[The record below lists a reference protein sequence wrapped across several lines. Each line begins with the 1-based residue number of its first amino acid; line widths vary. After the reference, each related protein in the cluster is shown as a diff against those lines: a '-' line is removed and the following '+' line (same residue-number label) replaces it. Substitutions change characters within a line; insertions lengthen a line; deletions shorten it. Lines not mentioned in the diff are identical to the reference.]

1 MEMKIKKER
10 EKRVRLGT
18 KHEVF

>member
-1 MEMKIKKER
+1 MR
-10 EKRVRLGT
+10 ARLGT